1 MISPEIYMAKHRFE
15 RPNPQRI
22 PLPPAPSSISAPDG
36 MERAREEARRYLL
49 DTVRL
54 FAGIALAPD
63 SEAAL
68 HTRMLCAKEIVA
80 IAGVI
85 PQATPAPPPYVGAS
99 DNSAD

>member
-1 MISPEIYMAKHRFE
+1 MPYMRKRTPEPPEHVPTA
-15 RPNPQRI
+15 
-22 PLPPAPSSISAPDG
+22 PLPSAASPAEG
-36 MERAREEARRYLL
+36 MENTRAMARRYLP
-49 DTVRL
+49 DAIRL
-54 FAGIALAPD
+54 LAGVAFAPD

-68 HTRMLCAKEIVA
+68 YTRVLCAKEIVA